1 MNEINGLDGVLVG
14 LWLYV
19 LMMLL
24 CENGEFLWERG

>member
-24 CENGEFLWERG
+24 CEKGEFLWE